1 MNEISEVLGQ
11 IVGVLNHVNSIWVLL
26 GGVGLN
32 QSYHIFKRW
41 RKKDV
46 VSLDE
51 QVSQLDVLVKNLV
64 ESNQALAHDKL
75 YEKCTQYI
83 NRGSITIGELD
94 NLEYIFTS
102 YKKLGGNGT
111 GEHLYLEAKKLP
123 IKGGE

>member
-1 MNEISEVLGQ
+1 MDHISVTLDFINQ
-11 IVGVLNHVNSIWVLL
+11 INSGFMILF
-26 GGVGLN
+26 GMGIN
-32 QSYHIFKRW
+32 QVYQKFKLW

-51 QVSQLDVLVKNLV
+51 QVSKLDVLVKNLV

-83 NRGSITIGELD
+83 NRGFITVGELD

-111 GEHLYLEAKKLP
+111 GEHLYLEAKKLK

>member
-1 MNEISEVLGQ
+1 MDRINVTLDFINQ
-11 IVGVLNHVNSIWVLL
+11 INSGFMILF
-26 GGVGLN
+26 GMGIN
-32 QSYHIFKRW
+32 QAYLRFKRW

-51 QVSQLDVLVKNLV
+51 KVSQLDILVNNLV

-83 NRGSITIGELD
+83 HRGFITVGELD